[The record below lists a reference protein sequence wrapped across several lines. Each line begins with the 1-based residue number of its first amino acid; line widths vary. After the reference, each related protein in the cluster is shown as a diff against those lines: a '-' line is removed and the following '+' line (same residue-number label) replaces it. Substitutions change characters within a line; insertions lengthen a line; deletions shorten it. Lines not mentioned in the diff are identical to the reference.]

1 MTISQYNFYPILT
14 PVRLLST
21 SNVAGTYFNGPTNN
35 GVKATLTI
43 AASSLT
49 VDSVVAVLGDRIG
62 LVAQTAA
69 EQNGIYDVFSIGSTV
84 VLQRSDDL
92 NDAENLK
99 PGLSFSVGAGTA
111 NGGAVYTLVEPL
123 PASFGIDDMV
133 FESAQSPGGGSGTFS
148 DITVTGTAT
157 INNENLSGILTVP
170 NAGLHILDTNASHDL
185 ILSPGSDL
193 TADRI
198 FTLTTGDAARTLS
211 VLGNV
216 ALDQNLQIA
225 DSPTFA
231 GVTLGNEGLHILDT
245 NASHDL
251 VIKPGSDLTADR
263 ILTVTTG
270 DAARTLDISA
280 ANVTVSTF
288 GASLVDDAAA
298 SNARTTLQIFSGVT
312 ADIGGGGAGPISVA
326 VAGMS
331 AASAV
336 VATIASSTNTVAVAK
351 CISTAT
357 GFDIT
362 FDGDPGAACVV
373 NFVAVGA

>member
-185 ILSPGSDL
+185 IVSPGSDL

-198 FTLTTGDAARTLS
+198 FTLTTGDAARTLTMTGDATLNQDVS
-211 VLGNV
+211 TAG
-216 ALDQNLQIA
+216 
-225 DSPTFA
+225 SPAFA
-231 GVTLGNEGLHILDT
+231 GVTLANTGLHLLDT

-251 VIKPGSDLTADR
+251 IVAPGSDLTADR
-263 ILTVTTG
+263 TLTVTTG
-270 DAARTLDISA
+270 DADRTLDISA
-280 ANVTVSTF
+280 GSVTVSTF

-312 ADIGGGGAGPISVA
+312 ANIGGGGAGPISVA

-331 AASAV
+331 AASTVVGTLESSSNAV
-336 VATIASSTNTVAVAK
+336 QVQTIVG
-351 CISTAT
+351 TAT
-357 GFDIT
+357 GFDVV
-362 FDGDPGAACVV
+362 FSADPGASAIL
-373 NFVAVGA
+373 NFIAVGA